1 MISRKGR
8 LGSLGN
14 RKQNFTLRATL
25 CSFYFRSAPHF
36 GVYHSVPPD
45 TPVRRLIYRLM
56 RSRTNDDD
64 PLTAALSPPP
74 DESPEAKAIRV
85 AREEEALRVSQAI
98 DESIRIER
106 QMNKKNKIVRILLLG
121 QSESGARHSR
131 SFP

>member
-1 MISRKGR
+1 
-8 LGSLGN
+8 
-14 RKQNFTLRATL
+14 
-25 CSFYFRSAPHF
+25 
-36 GVYHSVPPD
+36 
-45 TPVRRLIYRLM
+45 M

-98 DESIRIER
+98 DESIRLER

-121 QSESGARHSR
+121 QSESGARLSR
-131 SFP
+131 SFL

>member
-1 MISRKGR
+1 
-8 LGSLGN
+8 
-14 RKQNFTLRATL
+14 
-25 CSFYFRSAPHF
+25 
-36 GVYHSVPPD
+36 
-45 TPVRRLIYRLM
+45 M

-98 DESIRIER
+98 DESIRLER

-131 SFP
+131 LFP